1 MTNWNTNQNGEFLGA
16 FLNETLTN
24 QQLHHLFHSI
34 EELKL
39 NHAHRHQE
47 QEHHEDDHHNDDQQQ
62 KQEGSSSTADTTSY
76 NHIILDSDIDVNN
89 LSLDPQIIANTQ
101 AILVKVIISM
111 CLRPTEGIILC
122 CSPSSRTSSS
132 GGNGG
137 DDDDDGTRRNPPLPT
152 SHRNDA
158 DHTPA
163 SMDRT
168 DPTKP
173 SFLAIEILAQLQAS
187 SNDDDD
193 NDTNMTIEQR
203 QHQQQQQPV
212 IRISYASSN
221 DSQKALIF
229 LRDVPGD
236 KIQWI
241 QVNQHQR
248 DRDHDHDHDGAN
260 EYDNAE
266 EDMDVWKMEC
276 IHQFIRGKGLLD
288 AHSGLRVHEGVILPY
303 CCSDGDHDDSLPC
316 GHDDLLLR
324 DDDNDSDDSTYN
336 DDEYNDDSVYNP
348 DNERMR
354 TSHAAR
360 NEHGMLGSLIWRNA
374 ERDDYE
380 HESTGEG
387 NESASAPFYGN
398 EDGNEYGECE
408 RERQQNGGLVMEQR
422 DRRGG
427 LVGAEVAERSWLD
440 WVEIVFFG
448 LATVIQLTS
457 MFHLDVMMMM
467 YSFMRNYM
475 CTYAFKNPMVANI
488 IEDWLQMRK
497 PEEEFGFVTVGIAIG
512 YMFMSGLLC
521 SYRCRYAY
529 GLSTR
534 CKRSK
539 WRTIGTLFVR
549 CLLVLFF
556 AVYVLDGI
564 VLFECLIRYIKDPA
578 VLVREMLYAKFG
590 SGKEILVE
598 QSLLCLQLAWTWV
611 TWARDMCM
619 LAMFRGVEDH
629 RSAA

>member
-24 QQLHHLFHSI
+24 QQLRHLFHSI

-47 QEHHEDDHHNDDQQQ
+47 QEHHEDDHHNDQQQ
-62 KQEGSSSTADTTSY
+62 QQQEDSSSTADTTSY

-89 LSLDPQIIANTQ
+89 LSLDLQIIANTQ
-101 AILVKVIISM
+101 AILVKVILSM

-122 CSPSSRTSSS
+122 CSPSSRSSSS
-132 GGNGG
+132 GCGNGG
-137 DDDDDGTRRNPPLPT
+137 NSDGSRRKNSPLP
-152 SHRNDA
+152 SSRRKDA
-158 DHTPA
+158 DHTSA

-187 SNDDDD
+187 SNDDD
-193 NDTNMTIEQR
+193 NDIKINIEQR
-203 QHQQQQQPV
+203 EQHQQPV

-229 LRDVPGD
+229 LRDVPRD

-248 DRDHDHDHDGAN
+248 DRDHDHEHDHDDAN
-260 EYDNAE
+260 EIDNAE
-266 EDMDVWKMEC
+266 EYMDIWKMEC

-316 GHDDLLLR
+316 GQDNLMHR
-324 DDDNDSDDSTYN
+324 DDDDDDDSDDSTYN
-336 DDEYNDDSVYNP
+336 DDEYNDASVYNP

-360 NEHGMLGSLIWRNA
+360 NEHGLSGSLIWRNG
-374 ERDDYE
+374 ERDDCNSDYE
-380 HESTGEG
+380 CAGGG
-387 NESASAPFYGN
+387 NESASGLFYGN
-398 EDGNEYGECE
+398 EDGNENGECE
-408 RERQQNGGLVMEQR
+408 RERQQNGGLVKEQR
-422 DRRGG
+422 DGRGG
-427 LVGAEVAERSWLD
+427 LIGAEVAERSWLD
-440 WVEIVFFG
+440 CVEIVFFG
-448 LATVIQLTS
+448 LATVIQLAS
-457 MFHLDVMMMM
+457 MFHLDVTMMI
-467 YSFMRNYM
+467 YSFMRTYM
-475 CTYAFKNPMVANI
+475 CTYAFKNPIVTNI
-488 IEDWLQMRK
+488 IEEWLQMRK
-497 PEEEFGFVTVGIAIG
+497 SEEEFGFVTAGIAIG
-512 YMFMSGLLC
+512 YIFMSGLLC

-529 GLSTR
+529 GLSNR
-534 CKRSK
+534 PKRSK
-539 WRTIGTLFVR
+539 WRTIGTCFVR
-549 CLLVLFF
+549 CLFVLFF

-564 VLFECLIRYIKDPA
+564 VLVECLIRHIQGPA
-578 VLVREMLYAKFG
+578 ALVIEMLYAKLG
-590 SGKEILVE
+590 SGKEILVD

-611 TWARDMCM
+611 RDMCM
-619 LAMFRGVEDH
+619 FEIFRDVEDH
-629 RSAA
+629 RSSA